1 MAFGIAEDPGRS
13 PVTHLDEV
21 EYPVWRDVL
30 VRVAADN
37 GASVDVINLFKSLP
51 RSRYESK
58 DEAVRDLAEA
68 ARRFAMGNLTNEED
82 EALRD
87 RRNIGRDHVEGA
99 PPGKTRHP

>member
-21 EYPVWRDVL
+21 DYPVWRDVL

-37 GASVDVINLFKSLP
+37 GATADVINLFKSLP
-51 RSRYESK
+51 RTRYESK
-58 DEAVRDLAEA
+58 DEVLRDLAEA
-68 ARRFAMGNLTNEED
+68 ARRFAMGNQTSEED

-87 RRNIGRDHVEGA
+87 RRNIGRDHVENA